1 MSHVLSA
8 IGCGAWLGLCI
19 GFIAGYATP
28 TVASSAIMAGTLFLM
43 SLVNALTR

>member
-1 MSHVLSA
+1 M
-8 IGCGAWLGLCI
+8 GLCI

-43 SLVNALTR
+43 TLINSLTR